1 MALDTNLR
9 KVASALYE
17 HLNTD
22 IARKCNIFLKHE
34 LYGELAAMA
43 VDPADYSCTV
53 VGAEEYRRDSQAC
66 NFLRKSR
73 CLTSSD
79 LQPVR
84 AARQKFFESE
94 ELCARTNRFFQRM
107 RLIPDW
113 TDCPVEGRLRHI
125 LQKAEKI
132 IARVLGPIPSDI
144 KPSFGPGTC
153 FELKGSTSKTL
164 ADKFWVTPRCTQPAL
179 ALFEHY
185 FWPSAWGRS
194 RLAFGLALPDS
205 LPGNYF
211 TCVPKTAATHRGI
224 CVEPLGNLWLQLGV
238 GAYIKKRLGRV
249 GIHVS
254 PSQEDEN
261 PTSFRVNPWIDGQKL
276 HRELARD
283 GSTFDSWATI
293 DLSSASDTVSL
304 ELVRW
309 LLPAEWFDLLFTL
322 RCPKTFVPGLSKKG
336 DSLDWDTGEWV
347 ELHKFSSMGNGFT
360 FELESLIFWSLTRA
374 TLESAEDSGTARR
387 RSERSCAVYGDD
399 IICPQEIAWELT
411 TVLNYCGFEINLS
424 KSFYEGNFYESCGRH
439 FFDGSDVT
447 PIYQKEVLQDE
458 ASCIRGYNRL
468 VRYAL
473 RDLSS
478 GYCSTVP
485 VFNSA
490 LRLFEKVLD
499 RHRTI
504 PFLPFGADGDDGYL
518 LSDEYILLRL
528 KPGYCANR
536 GLRCTVRSNKLVGI
550 PADELA
556 LYTYNLRVIH
566 NRPVRNLV
574 KDYRDNCFQDLLL
587 AQPMTTDSSGY
598 FDSRDEHTLMRSDS
612 HRWVSLG

>member
-194 RLAFGLALPDS
+194 RLASGLALPDS

-336 DSLDWDTGEWV
+336 DSLDWDSGEWV
-347 ELHKFSSMGNGFT
+347 DLHKFSSMGNGFT
-360 FELESLIFWSLTRA
+360 FELETLIFAALA
-374 TLESAEDSGTARR
+374 AAVSGLKMGH
-387 RSERSCAVYGDD
+387 SVYAFGDD
-399 IICPQEIAWELT
+399 ILIPREYARDVQA
-411 TVLNYCGFEINLS
+411 VLECCGFVINRD
-424 KSFYEGNFYESCGRH
+424 KSFIEGPFRESCGGDY
-439 FFDGSDVT
+439 FLGQDVRSVYSKGLMSS
-447 PIYQKEVLQDE
+447 PIEWIALHNAIRQKWPGATLAMKRCIDAVPKMYRKFGPPTLGDVVFHTADE
-458 ASCIRGYNRL
+458 SRWDSWSEDSIRWL
-468 VRYAL
+468 A
-473 RDLSS
+473 
-478 GYCSTVP
+478 TV
-485 VFNSA
+485 
-490 LRLFEKVLD
+490 KVLPCRIPVD
-499 RHRTI
+499 RW
-504 PFLPFGADGDDGYL
+504 GD
-518 LSDEYILLRL
+518 EF
-528 KPGYCANR
+528 
-536 GLRCTVRSNKLVGI
+536 TV
-550 PADELA
+550 ALA
-556 LYTYNLRVIH
+556 LCGV
-566 NRPVRNLV
+566 
-574 KDYRDNCFQDLLL
+574 
-587 AQPMTTDSSGY
+587 SSKGLTPRGRIAG
-598 FDSRDEHTLMRSDS
+598 FSITKASIS
-612 HRWVSLG
+612 